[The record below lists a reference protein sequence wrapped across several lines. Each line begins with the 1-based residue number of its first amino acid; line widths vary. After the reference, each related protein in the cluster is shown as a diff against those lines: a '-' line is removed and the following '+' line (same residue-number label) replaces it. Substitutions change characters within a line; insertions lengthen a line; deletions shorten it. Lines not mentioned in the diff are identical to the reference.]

1 MGAGADE
8 GDEVGCVDGAPAA
21 LGGLDE
27 LERHGD
33 ADSAGAGSLGDPL
46 AEPDRG
52 EGGLDRVRGDKPTR
66 RAYIFRLSHRL
77 RRTECGA

>member
-1 MGAGADE
+1 LVVGSFDEAAFVEVGAGADE

-21 LGGLDE
+21 LGRLNE

-33 ADSAGAGSLGDPL
+33 AGSAGAGSLGDPL

-52 EGGLDRVRGDKPTR
+52 EGGLD
-66 RAYIFRLSHRL
+66 
-77 RRTECGA
+77 